1 MLQFAEVFPVEKI
14 VVSLIRQLTWTH
26 FIALIPLKDQLQ
38 REFYAEMCRLEC
50 WSVRTLRKKI
60 GGMMFERTAIAKKP
74 DTVIKMELANLRE
87 EDELTTDLVFRDP
100 YFLDFLGLKGSFQ
113 EKDLEAAILREIEAF
128 IMELGVGFTFVERQ
142 KRIIVDGDDFYLDLL
157 FYHRNLHR
165 LVAIEL
171 KLEKFK
177 PDFKGQMELYLK
189 WLDKYER
196 KPGEEQPI
204 GLILCAGKSNERIEL
219 LELGKSGIR
228 VAEYM
233 TKLLPK
239 EILRKK
245 FHESIQRAR
254 LLLENKVKED

>member
-113 EKDLEAAILREIEAF
+113 EKDLEAAILREIEH
-128 IMELGVGFTFVERQ
+128 
-142 KRIIVDGDDFYLDLL
+142 LL
-157 FYHRNLHR
+157 
-165 LVAIEL
+165 
-171 KLEKFK
+171 
-177 PDFKGQMELYLK
+177 
-189 WLDKYER
+189 
-196 KPGEEQPI
+196 
-204 GLILCAGKSNERIEL
+204 
-219 LELGKSGIR
+219 
-228 VAEYM
+228 
-233 TKLLPK
+233 
-239 EILRKK
+239 
-245 FHESIQRAR
+245 
-254 LLLENKVKED
+254 